1 MQRPGR
7 YILSVPMTLLAGAL
21 PHLVGLSLGLLGGGG
36 SILTVPIFRYALG
49 LGVKESIGMSL
60 GVVSAT
66 SLVGALR
73 HWHQGNLDLKALV
86 AFAPAAILST
96 YGGAKLAH
104 YVPPAVQMVG
114 LGFAMATAAILM
126 WSGGQGS
133 LVSSA
138 ADHPAP
144 AAPRPEAIIGIGLG
158 LGFMTG
164 ILGVG
169 GGFLIVPALVVLL
182 GLEMKQAIGT
192 SLGVIALNAAAGFVG
207 YLGQVQMDWPL
218 MAGFTVAAIVGV
230 FAGAALVPKVSTR
243 QLRRGF
249 AVFLIFVAAYI
260 LIRR

>member
-1 MQRPGR
+1 
-7 YILSVPMTLLAGAL
+7 MTPLAALLAL
-21 PHLVGLSLGLLGGGG
+21 SVGLSLGLLGGGG

-73 HWHQGNLDLKALV
+73 HWHKGNLDLKALV

-104 YVPPAVQMVG
+104 FVPPAVQMVG

-126 WSGGQGS
+126 WSGGIGA
-133 LVSSA
+133 LADKGATA
-138 ADHPAP
+138 APP
-144 AAPRPEAIIGIGLG
+144 ESRSPRPEALIGLGLG

-207 YLGQVQMDWPL
+207 YLGQVEMNWPL
-218 MAGFTVAAIVGV
+218 MAGFTLAAIAGV
-230 FAGAALVPKVSTR
+230 FAGAALVPKVSTQ

-249 AVFLIFVAAYI
+249 SVFLILVAIYI

>member
-1 MQRPGR
+1 
-7 YILSVPMTLLAGAL
+7 MTLLAAL
-21 PHLVGLSLGLLGGGG
+21 LALCVGLSLGLLGGGG

-49 LGVKESIGMSL
+49 TGVKESIGMSL
-60 GVVSAT
+60 GVVSVT

-73 HWHQGNLDLKALV
+73 HWHKGNLDLKALV
-86 AFAPAAILST
+86 AFAPAAIIST

-114 LGFAMATAAILM
+114 LGMAMATAAVLM
-126 WSGGQGS
+126 WSGGVSS

-138 ADHPAP
+138 GAP
-144 AAPRPEAIIGIGLG
+144 AEPAEPVSPRPEAIIGIGLG

-164 ILGVG
+164 LLGVG

-182 GLEMKQAIGT
+182 GLDIKQAIGT
-192 SLGVIALNAAAGFVG
+192 SLGVIALNAASGFIG
-207 YLGQVQMDWPL
+207 CLGQVTMDWTL
-218 MAGFTVAAIVGV
+218 MAGFTGTAIIGV
-230 FAGAALVPKVSTR
+230 FAGAALVPKVSQQ

-249 AVFLIFVAAYI
+249 AVFLIAVAVYI